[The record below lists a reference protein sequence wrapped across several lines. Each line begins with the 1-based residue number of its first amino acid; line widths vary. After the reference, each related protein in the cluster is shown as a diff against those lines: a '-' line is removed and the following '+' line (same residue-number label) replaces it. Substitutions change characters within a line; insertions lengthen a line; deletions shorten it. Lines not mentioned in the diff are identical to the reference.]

1 MMCIVQLQPQHATY
15 SKVLVHDE
23 IFLVCMCVQM
33 LKQHVSQLAQHRT
46 FRLLTPLMV
55 FSGLQQ
61 GFMFSDYN
69 QVVSL

>member
-1 MMCIVQLQPQHATY
+1 MVCIVQLQSQHATY

-23 IFLVCMCVQM
+23 LGVCVCVQM

>member
-1 MMCIVQLQPQHATY
+1 MVCIVQLQSQHATY
-15 SKVLVHDE
+15 SKMLVHDE
-23 IFLVCMCVQM
+23 LGGGCVCVQM

-69 QVVSL
+69 QVVFL